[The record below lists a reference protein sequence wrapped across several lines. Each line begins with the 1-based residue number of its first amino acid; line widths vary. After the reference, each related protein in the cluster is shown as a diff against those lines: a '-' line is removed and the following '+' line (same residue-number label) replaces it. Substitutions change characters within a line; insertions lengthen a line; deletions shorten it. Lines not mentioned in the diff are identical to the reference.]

1 MKYGRFS
8 KRAYESLRNL
18 TKTAH
23 IQSSIIEDK
32 QGKPLAEE
40 QAIVNRWTEYCQEL
54 YNHPINPDINVL
66 QRNSMDQDDDLP
78 ILKDEVINAI
88 KSLKDGKSPGNDN
101 LPSELLKNGGD
112 AIVNVFTEL
121 CQKSWSMKKWPAQW
135 TSGNV
140 KTIEP

>member
-8 KRAYESLRNL
+8 KRAYETLRTL

-23 IQSSIIEDK
+23 RQSSIIEDN
-32 QGKPLAEE
+32 QGNPLA
-40 QAIVNRWTEYCQEL
+40 VNRWTEYSQEL

-88 KSLKDGKSPGNDN
+88 KSLRMENRLEMITYLASN
-101 LPSELLKNGGD
+101 
-112 AIVNVFTEL
+112 
-121 CQKSWSMKKWPAQW
+121 
-135 TSGNV
+135 
-140 KTIEP
+140 